1 MEESK
6 LSFLNVRV
14 IRKNNKFETAIF
26 RKNTFTN
33 LGLTYLSYELIKYK
47 INAIYRAF
55 NLSSTYTCFINEV
68 SFLSEYFEKN
78 GFPSNLIFSHVIF
91 L

>member
-55 NLSSTYTCFINEV
+55 NLSSNYNFFNNEV
-68 SFLSEYFEKN
+68 PFLSKIILKRMLFHQIYF
-78 GFPSNLIFSHVIF
+78 LIM
-91 L
+91 

>member
-1 MEESK
+1 MEENK
-6 LSFLNVRV
+6 RLSFLDVTV
-14 IRKNNKFETAIF
+14 IRENYTFEPALF

-55 NLSSTYTCFINEV
+55 NLSSNYNFFNNEV
-68 SFLSEYFEKN
+68 PFLSKIILKRMLFHQIYF
-78 GFPSNLIFSHVIF
+78 LIM
-91 L
+91 